1 MSDPARFNRRL
12 SFEAPV
18 ETADG
23 AGGVT
28 RTWQQ
33 VVSLWAEVTP
43 LTARADIS
51 AISLGATVTHRIVI
65 RAGRTVTNRHRFVDG
80 TRIYRVIAARESA
93 DRRLTEI
100 TAEQQID

>member
-18 ETADG
+18 EAADG

-28 RTWQQ
+28 RTYEQIAL
-33 VVSLWAEVTP
+33 LWAEVTP
-43 LTARADIS
+43 LSAAADV
-51 AISLGATVTHRIVI
+51 AAAALGASVTHRIVI
-65 RAGRTVTNRHRFVDG
+65 RAGRTVTNRHRFVDNA
-80 TRIYRVIAARESA
+80 RVYRVIAARDSA

-100 TAEQQID
+100 TAALQAD